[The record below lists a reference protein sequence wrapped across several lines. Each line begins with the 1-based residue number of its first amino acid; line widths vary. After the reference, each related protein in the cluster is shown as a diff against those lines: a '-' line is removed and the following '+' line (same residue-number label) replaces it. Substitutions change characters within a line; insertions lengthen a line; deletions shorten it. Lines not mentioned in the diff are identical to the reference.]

1 MDEEL
6 RAYLDAMQHKFND
19 AIERLL
25 NRMASLEQDFQ
36 GTKGFLI
43 NDALVTGRRW
53 LDLEERVSRLER
65 DRKAWP

>member
-25 NRMASLEQDFQ
+25 NRMAL
-36 GTKGFLI
+36 L
-43 NDALVTGRRW
+43 
-53 LDLEERVSRLER
+53 SR
-65 DRKAWP
+65 